1 MRSIEIALM
10 LGCVATVIPGRTSVA
25 QSACLTNA
33 DTAAAYATVV
43 TEIVTLTDSAAL
55 VSQGIP
61 YSPSQGVNLV
71 TQNNICTKVVAA
83 YNSGFPVGDPR
94 RIAAAYVHKVGQN
107 VYTAIHPTTAEMVQF
122 FDSKYK
128 WLAGMLQ
135 MR

>member
-1 MRSIEIALM
+1 MAIGSVFAFM
-10 LGCVATVIPGRTSVA
+10 ATLISGRESVA

-33 DTAAAYATVV
+33 DTAAAYATIV
-43 TEIVTLTDSAAL
+43 TEIVTLTDSATL

-61 YSPSQGVNLV
+61 YSPPQGVNLV
-71 TQNNICTKVVAA
+71 TKNNICSKVVSA
-83 YNSGFPVGDPR
+83 YNSLYPVGDPR
-94 RIAAAYVHKVGQN
+94 QITVAYVHEVGRN
-107 VYTAIHPTTAEMVQF
+107 VYTAIHPTTAQLVQF